1 MFYNAFYYLVF
12 FVEGANGEF
21 TARVPNPA
29 VHTDLLGKVHS
40 WIAAGATIDDVI
52 ERLRLQTVPTGY
64 TIHTWAE
71 GAYLNIK
78 LFIAIIN
85 FII

>member
-40 WIAAGATIDDVI
+40 WITAGATIDDVI
-52 ERLRLQTVPTGY
+52 DCRLYPLDTPSTLGQKVPT
-64 TIHTWAE
+64 
-71 GAYLNIK
+71 
-78 LFIAIIN
+78 
-85 FII
+85 